1 MAGQLARFWKT
12 CTLPIKGLWLEGGGD
27 DTSQPI
33 IINSARMEG
42 RGARSEREGGRRG
55 GKGGRRLP
63 RPRPCS
69 VVGDVRALE
78 SGLYLTPNQLRSA
91 VPDKVSSLPSPPPPP
106 RVANGAYIHRRHRRP
121 GWLKPTSLGCH
132 SRGRPAKLYAKSPG
146 AKYTGRGGLPHPP
159 LLFVFSPSLASF
171 TSSFSSMACMHP
183 GNELSLATL

>member
-146 AKYTGRGGLPHPP
+146 AKYTGRGGGFPTRRFSSCSLRPLPPPP
-159 LLFVFSPSLASF
+159 LLFLPWHACTRVTSF
-171 TSSFSSMACMHP
+171 H
-183 GNELSLATL
+183 

>member
-91 VPDKVSSLPSPPPPP
+91 VPDKVSSPLPPPSSRREQ
-106 RVANGAYIHRRHRRP
+106 RV
-121 GWLKPTSLGCH
+121 
-132 SRGRPAKLYAKSPG
+132 
-146 AKYTGRGGLPHPP
+146 YTPS
-159 LLFVFSPSLASF
+159 SPSSRLVKANLAR
-171 TSSFSSMACMHP
+171 MPLAGAAC
-183 GNELSLATL
+183 EVIR